1 MHNAKKVILFYN
13 PYSGDGMLRHNLDNI
28 IARYQNEG
36 YIIVPIRAAEGHVI
50 KDYLAALNQESYK
63 DEYRQII
70 VAGGDGTI
78 HVCVNAMLNHEIDL
92 PLAILPTGT
101 ANGFASYFDI
111 PDDLNRMLDV
121 ALDNHL
127 VIADVGCVN
136 ERYFVNMTTIGSI
149 IGVKQTT
156 DPLFKDTFGVF
167 AYYIQALLDVR
178 KLKAS
183 KVTLTT
189 PNNVYHEN
197 MYFMMVVNGKP
208 GIGRFQKASQAAH
221 DSQIDDGQLDVL
233 LVRKMKFRDIPRAM
247 MHLLK
252 GTYRDSELFLHFKTD
267 ALKVDAEHKL
277 PVDIDGEA
285 GDEFPLIFTSVH
297 NQLKIFTLAD
307 EGDERYGTSFNDEG
321 N

>member
-1 MHNAKKVILFYN
+1 MINAKKVILFYN
-13 PYSGDGMLRHNLDNI
+13 PYSGDSMLRHNLDVI
-28 IARYQNEG
+28 IARYQKAG
-36 YIIVPIRAAEGHVI
+36 YLIVPIRAAEEDVI
-50 KDYLAALNQESYK
+50 KRYLAALNQESYK

-78 HVCVNAMLNHEIDL
+78 HVCVNAMLNLEIDL
-92 PLAILPTGT
+92 PLALIPTGT

-121 ALDNHL
+121 ALGSHL
-127 VIADVGCVN
+127 TIADVGCVN

-156 DPLFKDTFGVF
+156 DPLFKDTFGMF

-178 KLKAS
+178 KLRGS

-189 PNNVYHEN
+189 PTKVFEED

-208 GIGRFQKASQAAH
+208 GIGRFRKASQAAK
-221 DSQIDDGQLDVL
+221 DSQIDDGELDVL
-233 LVRKMKFRDIPRAM
+233 VVRKMKFREIPKAM
-247 MHLLK
+247 IQLMK

-267 ALKVDAEHKL
+267 ALKVDSRHKL
-277 PVDIDGEA
+277 PVDIDGET
-285 GDEFPLIFTSVH
+285 GDTFPLIFTSVH
-297 NQLKIFTLAD
+297 NQLKIFTLED
-307 EGDERYGTSFNDEG
+307 EGE
-321 N
+321 

>member
-1 MHNAKKVILFYN
+1 MYNAKKVILFYN
-13 PYSGDGMLRHNLDNI
+13 PYSGDSLFKHSLDNI
-28 IARYQNEG
+28 IARYQSAG
-36 YIIVPIRAAEGHVI
+36 YIIVPIRAAEGHVM

-111 PDDLNRMLDV
+111 PDDLNRMIDV

-149 IGVKQTT
+149 IGVKQKT

-167 AYYIQALLDVR
+167 AYYIQALWDVR
-178 KLKAS
+178 KLKSA

-189 PNNVYHEN
+189 PTKVYHED

-208 GIGRFQKASQAAH
+208 GIGKFRKASQEAH

-233 LVRKMKFRDIPRAM
+233 LVRKMRLRDIPRAM
-247 MHLLK
+247 MHLVK
-252 GTYRDSELFLHFKTD
+252 GTYRDSEFFLHLKTD
-267 ALKVDAEHKL
+267 ALKVDSAHKL
-277 PVDIDGEA
+277 PIDIDGEA

-307 EGDERYGTSFNDEG
+307 EGEEKDETSFNDER

>member
-1 MHNAKKVILFYN
+1 MYNAKKVILFYN
-13 PYSGDGMLRHNLDNI
+13 PYSGDGMLKHNLDSI
-28 IARYQNEG
+28 IARYQSAG
-36 YIIVPIRAAEGHVI
+36 YIIVPIRAAEGTVI

-92 PLAILPTGT
+92 PLALLPMGT

-111 PDDLNRMLDV
+111 PDDLNRMIDV

-149 IGVKQTT
+149 IGVKQKT

-167 AYYIQALLDVR
+167 AYYIQGLLDVR

-189 PNNVYHEN
+189 PTKVYHED

-208 GIGRFQKASQAAH
+208 GIGRFRKASQEAK

-233 LVRKMKFRDIPRAM
+233 LVRKMKFHHIPHAM
-247 MHLLK
+247 MQLVK
-252 GTYRDSELFLHFKTD
+252 GTYRDSEFFLHLKTD
-267 ALKVDAEHKL
+267 ALKVDSEHKL
-277 PVDIDGEA
+277 PIDIDGEA
-285 GDEFPLIFTSVH
+285 ADEFPLIFTSVH

-307 EGDERYGTSFNDEG
+307 EGEEDDGTKTENGG